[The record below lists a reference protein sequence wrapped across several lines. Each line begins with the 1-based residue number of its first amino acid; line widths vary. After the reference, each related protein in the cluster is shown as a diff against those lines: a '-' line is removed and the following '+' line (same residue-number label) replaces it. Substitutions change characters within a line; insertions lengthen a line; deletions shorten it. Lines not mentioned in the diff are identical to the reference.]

1 MSSEILVLGA
11 GMVGV
16 STALALRQ
24 RGHHVTLVDR
34 KAPGQETSYGNA
46 GLIQREAVQPYAFP
60 RDWRVLADVALGRGN
75 DVHYQLPA
83 LLALAPRLARYWA
96 NSAPGAYAPLARAY
110 AQLIVHCLSEHAQ
123 WVAQAGADDLVER
136 KGWVRGFL
144 TPAAFEAASVQAR
157 QTAQEHQ
164 LGCTL
169 LDGAALARLMPALR
183 GPLAGG
189 IHWTDPWAVSD
200 PGGLVA
206 RYAALLGRMGG
217 ETVRAEVRKLQP
229 QGAHW
234 QVQTDAGP
242 LQAQHVVLALGPWAD
257 GATRAL
263 GYRLPLFVKRGY
275 HRHYVVQQPLPMPL
289 LLTEPGFMLAPMTR
303 GLRITTGAEF
313 APHEAPASPVQ
324 LAQAERV
331 ARGLLELGEAVE
343 PQPWLGARPCTV
355 DMNPVIGAAPRHPG
369 LWFNF
374 GHGHQGFTLGPA
386 SGRLLAEL
394 ISGEAPYIDPKPY
407 SPQRF

>member
-34 KAPGQETSYGNA
+34 KAPGLETSYGNA
-46 GLIQREAVQPYAFP
+46 GLIQREAVMPYAFP
-60 RDWRVLADVALGRGN
+60 RDLRTLAGVALGRGN

-83 LLALAPRLARYWA
+83 MPALAPRLLRYWA
-96 NSAPGAYAPLARAY
+96 NSAPAAYAPLAQAY
-110 AQLIVHCLSEHAQ
+110 GQLIAHCLSEHAG
-123 WVAQAGADDLVER
+123 WVEKAGAQDLVKR
-136 KGWVRGFL
+136 QGWVRGFL
-144 TPAAFEAASVQAR
+144 EPAGFDEACGQALQIAR
-157 QTAQEHQ
+157 EHA
-164 LGCTL
+164 LGCEV
-169 LDGAALARLMPALR
+169 LDSSALGRLMPALR
-183 GPLAGG
+183 RPLAGG

-200 PGGLVA
+200 PGELVA
-206 RYAALLGRMGG
+206 RYARLLQSMGG
-217 ETVRAEVRKLQP
+217 EVVRAEVQSLQP
-229 QGAHW
+229 LGAGW
-234 QVQTDAGP
+234 QVQTHDSV
-242 LQAQHVVLALGPWAD
+242 LQAAQVVLAFGPWAD

-275 HRHYVVQQPLPMPL
+275 HRHYAMDKPLPMPL
-289 LLTEPGFMLAPMTR
+289 LVTEPGFMLAPMAR

-313 APHEAPASPVQ
+313 AAQDAPPSPVQ
-324 LAQAERV
+324 LAQAERM
-331 ARGLLELGEAVE
+331 ARGLLDLGEGVE
-343 PQPWLGARPCTV
+343 AQPWLGARPCTV

-394 ISGEAPYIDPKPY
+394 ISGEAPFLDPQPY